1 MGSMRVT
8 GDDTSG
14 SLVGISFSD
23 SFRAQEFLLAA
34 KSLEAKDKL
43 KLNDAVIVS
52 KFPDGRTVVT
62 ETTDLQTKQTAWSG
76 AVWSGLIGL
85 VIGGPVGWIAG
96 TVIGAGTGV
105 AAAKVVDLGI
115 TDEWVSWFR
124 DEVAPGTTT
133 VVLLVEEADRNALVA
148 EAARFTGAKLVLT
161 TFEASTM
168 QRISEAL
175 GSTIPVDHFA
185 AGPSNADPGDTE
197 NSPSAESE

>member
-1 MGSMRVT
+1 MVGMRVT

-14 SLVGISFSD
+14 SLVGISFTD
-23 SFRAQEFLLAA
+23 AFRAQEFLLAA
-34 KSLEAKDKL
+34 KSLEAKGKL
-43 KLNDAVIVS
+43 KLNDAVIVT
-52 KFPDGRTVVT
+52 KNAEGRTMVQ
-62 ETTDLQTKQTAWSG
+62 ETTDLQSTQTAWSG

-96 TVIGAGTGV
+96 TVLGAGTGV

-115 TDEWVSWFR
+115 TDEWVTWFR

-133 VVLLVEEADRNALVA
+133 VILLVEDVDRNALIA

-161 TFEASTM
+161 TFEEGTM

-175 GSTIPVDHFA
+175 GSTIPVNHFA
-185 AGPSNADPGDTE
+185 AGPDDATDPA
-197 NSPSAESE
+197 S